1 MVPKPGAMLALQWG
15 NTRGES
21 VIQQVSRYRTGP
33 VHGRIATRALAQA
46 ILSVGLFALAG
57 TTIALDAPRTRAE
70 FEQYKKTQ
78 NDASNA
84 AYQAGELDRCRAI
97 ETEVLEMSRRFGD
110 RREEA
115 GSIYALGLVDTATG
129 RPDEAE
135 ARFRESIVLWK
146 AINDQK
152 GLALSLR
159 GLGRVLEAKGRLP
172 EATEVQVAA
181 LELLLKFGKPMDQSE
196 SYYSLARLFMNLED
210 YPAARRAVDR
220 AIVLMGP
227 SPPDFPLGL
236 NLAVQ
241 ADVLRE
247 LGQAEAARDSA
258 QRGLD
263 AFTRTK
269 SPMGEAIGQ
278 LALGKA
284 LAVTGEADRGLAMLR
299 TAEATAQKMQEE
311 VLATDLRVAQGLVL
325 VQEKRYEQALV
336 PLAKALETAER
347 LHLDQILRNVS
358 IEQEKAYSALGR
370 PSDAL
375 AASKRAYA
383 AQSRLAGL
391 AKVGELA
398 GRSAES
404 QLSAISGRFMSL
416 DAATRASAP
425 VLAPKPAPLRA
436 APVSPWLWALAAVA
450 VLGLFALGLRI
461 LRLREESRRMGRAHA
476 ELKDHSAQLA
486 HQVSIDPLTGVMT
499 RRAFT
504 EELAAL
510 LQVAKEG
517 AMPLTLAVFDLDHFK
532 QVNDQ
537 HGHLTGDAALRLL
550 VGLVREQLDSEDLFG
565 RFGGDEFLLASRA
578 DLATMQALAE
588 RIRAAVE
595 LRSRAPDSGLPPL
608 SISLG
613 LAQAGPDGGYEA
625 EDLFQRADTALY
637 AAKAGGRNRVVI
649 AEPPKK
655 D

>member
-1 MVPKPGAMLALQWG
+1 M
-15 NTRGES
+15 
-21 VIQQVSRYRTGP
+21 IQQTRRFCAGPLRGCVAASILART
-33 VHGRIATRALAQA
+33 IFAAA
-46 ILSVGLFALAG
+46 LFAFTG
-57 TTIALDAPRTRAE
+57 TALSSDAPRTQAE
-70 FEQYKKTQ
+70 FELYKKTQ
-78 NDASNA
+78 DKASNA
-84 AYQAGELDRCRAI
+84 AYQAGEMDKCRAI
-97 ETEVLEMSRRFGD
+97 ETETLEMSRRFGD

-115 GSIYALGLVDTATG
+115 SSIYGLGLVDTATG

-152 GLALSLR
+152 GVASSLR
-159 GLGRVLEAKGRLP
+159 GLGRVLEARGRLP

-181 LELLLKFGKPMDQSE
+181 LELFLKFGKPIDQSE

-247 LGQAEAARDSA
+247 LGQPQAARDSA

-263 AFTRTK
+263 AFIRTK

-299 TAEATAQKMQEE
+299 TAEGTAQKMQEE

-325 VQEKRYEQALV
+325 VQEKRFEEALV
-336 PLAKALETAER
+336 PLGKALETAER
-347 LHLDQILRNVS
+347 LKLDQVLRNISV
-358 IEQEKAYSALGR
+358 EQEKAYSALRR

-404 QLSAISGRFMSL
+404 QLSAISSRFMSL
-416 DAATRASAP
+416 DEATRASAP
-425 VLAPKPAPLRA
+425 VLAPKPAPARA
-436 APVSPWLWALAAVA
+436 APVSPWLWAVAAVA

-461 LRLREESRRMGRAHA
+461 FRLREEGRRMGRAHA

-486 HQVSIDPLTGVMT
+486 HQVSIDPLTGVLT

-504 EELAAL
+504 DELAIL
-510 LQVAKEG
+510 LQVA
-517 AMPLTLAVFDLDHFK
+517 
-532 QVNDQ
+532 
-537 HGHLTGDAALRLL
+537 
-550 VGLVREQLDSEDLFG
+550 
-565 RFGGDEFLLASRA
+565 
-578 DLATMQALAE
+578 
-588 RIRAAVE
+588 
-595 LRSRAPDSGLPPL
+595 
-608 SISLG
+608 
-613 LAQAGPDGGYEA
+613 QAGATP
-625 EDLFQRADTALY
+625 
-637 AAKAGGRNRVVI
+637 
-649 AEPPKK
+649 
-655 D
+655 